1 MSLQGSIETF
11 ALPDVLVLLS
21 STKKSGEL
29 RVVSGARDGRLYLRD
44 GKLVHGVYAGREVQ
58 MVDAV
63 FELLRLESGTF
74 AFDGD
79 KNPPRE
85 DSSDVVEMVL
95 ADAQA
100 RLVEW
105 KEIEKVVP
113 HLDAVVSMASEA
125 PSEEIMLTADH
136 WRLLVGVAGG
146 QPVSSLL
153 DRFDGSE
160 FEACRKVK
168 ELVDAGLATVDVNAR
183 AVAPKP
189 KAEASKAEPKVEPE
203 PEPKVQAEPEPEP
216 EPEIEDE
223 KPAPKVEAKAERKA
237 DEESSSSSKISV
249 EKKPLPDADDP
260 LAMLTRPRKVRT
272 QTSTPAAEVAA
283 DSNGNGA
290 NGNGNGKKSE
300 QVPAKTADE
309 AQALVAQLAALGGAD
324 EQELAEKVAAHVA
337 EGGEL
342 PSPDEPINRGLLL
355 KFLSSVRN

>member
-29 RVVSGARDGRLYLRD
+29 RVVSGGTDGRLFLRD
-44 GKLVHGVYAGREVQ
+44 GKLVHGVYASRDVQ
-58 MVDAV
+58 LVDAV

-113 HLDAVVSMASEA
+113 HLDAVVSMATEA
-125 PSEEIMLTADH
+125 PSDEVLLTADH

-146 QPVSSLL
+146 QPLSSLL

-183 AVAPKP
+183 AAAPKP
-189 KAEASKAEPKVEPE
+189 KVEAPKSEPKPE
-203 PEPKVQAEPEPEP
+203 VKAEPEPEP
-216 EPEIEDE
+216 EPEVEDA
-223 KPAPKVEAKAERKA
+223 KPAPKVEAKPERKTE
-237 DEESSSSSKISV
+237 DEPSGSKISV

-272 QTSTPAAEVAA
+272 QTSTPAAEVSA
-283 DSNGNGA
+283 DGNG
-290 NGNGNGKKSE
+290 NGNGNGKKADSAA
-300 QVPAKTADE
+300 AKTDE

>member
-1 MSLQGSIETF
+1 VSLQGSIETF

-21 STKKSGEL
+21 STKKTGEL
-29 RVVSGARDGRLYLRD
+29 RVVSGTTDGRLYVRD
-44 GKLVHGVYAGREVQ
+44 GKLVHSVVGNRDAQ
-58 MVDAV
+58 LVDAV
-63 FELLRLESGTF
+63 FELLRLDTGTF
-74 AFDGD
+74 SFGD
-79 KNPPRE
+79 KAAPKEVGSEP
-85 DSSDVVEMVL
+85 VEMVL

-105 KEIEKVVP
+105 REIERVVP
-113 HLDAVVSMASEA
+113 HMDAVVAMAAEA
-125 PSEEIMLTADH
+125 PSDEVVLTADH
-136 WRLLVGVAGG
+136 WRLLVGIAGG
-146 QPVSSLL
+146 QPVSNLL
-153 DRFDGSE
+153 DRFNGSE

-168 ELVDAGLATVDVNAR
+168 ELVDAGLATVDTTAR
-183 AVAPKP
+183 VAAPKP
-189 KAEASKAEPKVEPE
+189 KAEAPKPEPKVEEKPE
-203 PEPKVQAEPEPEP
+203 PEPKVEAAKAEPEPKVEDKP
-216 EPEIEDE
+216 EPKSEDE
-223 KPAPKVEAKAERKA
+223 VTG
-237 DEESSSSSKISV
+237 SKISV

-272 QTSTPAAEVAA
+272 QTSTPAAEVSAET
-283 DSNGNGA
+283 NG

-300 QVPAKTADE
+300 PATKTPDE

>member
-21 STKKSGEL
+21 STKKTGEL
-29 RVVSGARDGRLYLRD
+29 RVVSGGCDGRLYLRD
-44 GKLVHGVYAGREVQ
+44 GKLVHGLYAGRDVQ
-58 MVDAV
+58 LVDAV
-63 FELLRLESGTF
+63 FELLRLDSGTF

-113 HLDAVVSMASEA
+113 HLDAVVSMAPEA
-125 PSEEIMLTADH
+125 PSDEVVLTADH

-146 QPVSSLL
+146 QPVSSML

-168 ELVDAGLATVDVNAR
+168 ELVDAGLASVDVNAR
-183 AVAPKP
+183 SAAPKP
-189 KAEASKAEPKVEPE
+189 KAEAPKPE
-203 PEPKVQAEPEPEP
+203 
-216 EPEIEDE
+216 
-223 KPAPKVEAKAERKA
+223 PKVEAKAAEPEVDVEDEKPAAKAEAKPERKD
-237 DEESSSSSKISV
+237 DEESASSKISV

-283 DSNGNGA
+283 DSSGSSNGNGS
-290 NGNGNGKKSE
+290 GNGNGKKAE
-300 QVPAKTADE
+300 PMPAKTADE